1 MACWG
6 KRGPPDQT
14 DFLGFLVDPELS
26 RLVNQLYGVN
36 TPPAPRTDL
45 ITLMTFFPDPA
56 GTSLAGTGAGLTTQ
70 TLQPADILRL
80 NLATPPT
87 AVNAGT
93 LLINGHQA
101 AASGAVAVGAIGRL
115 GGTYSEAVELIR
127 RADRGQVLSAAVVV
141 DAVPSE
147 LNIRQLADYART
159 DPKLTMANTEVAR
172 AGVVRP
178 DLDVS
183 DFNLPSTDADAP
195 PPVVAAPVRPPL
207 NREHGR
213 IFGSKRPE
221 ASPPVDPGV
230 VPAGG
235 Q

>member
-87 AVNAGT
+87 AVNAG
-93 LLINGHQA
+93 N
-101 AASGAVAVGAIGRL
+101 RL
-115 GGTYSEAVELIR
+115 GVIGGDLHGFPNGRRLGDDVTDILERVVGGGVLVPGYNIPPNNILNDGVIHNDVPFLSTFPYVGTPHE
-127 RADRGQVLSAAVVV
+127 G
-141 DAVPSE
+141 
-147 LNIRQLADYART
+147 
-159 DPKLTMANTEVAR
+159 VAR
-172 AGVVRP
+172 I
-178 DLDVS
+178 
-183 DFNLPSTDADAP
+183 
-195 PPVVAAPVRPPL
+195 
-207 NREHGR
+207 H
-213 IFGSKRPE
+213 
-221 ASPPVDPGV
+221 
-230 VPAGG
+230 